1 MLKTVC
7 TFTDIHINKF
17 NKTNFKH
24 KIKKFLHYLLSANA
38 RSFYISITR
47 WYNLRYIN
55 YIRQKGWQVWNSAK
69 SPHLD
74 TPNGPSEILQ
84 AQRAQPDFPTLT
96 VWRESPTR
104 VSKNKQI
111 YRNPHHPLSKTN
123 PESWINPL
131 AGLGTMLKENCPTP
145 DQLDSPETFKV
156 KGKRKKT
163 GPCKFLLSSE
173 FNGTVARKESCN
185 LESSSLVLIEDN
197 FSFVLITS

>member
-1 MLKTVC
+1 MLYQLTLGK
-7 TFTDIHINKF
+7 
-17 NKTNFKH
+17 
-24 KIKKFLHYLLSANA
+24 
-38 RSFYISITR
+38 RE
-47 WYNLRYIN
+47 
-55 YIRQKGWQVWNSAK
+55 WQVGKSAK
-69 SPHLD
+69 SPHPD
-74 TPNGPSEILQ
+74 IPNGPSEILQ

-96 VWRESPTR
+96 VGRQSPTR

-111 YRNPHHPLSKTN
+111 YRNPHRPLGKTN

-163 GPCKFLLSSE
+163 GPCKFLLSYE
-173 FNGTVARKESCN
+173 FNGTVARKEPCN